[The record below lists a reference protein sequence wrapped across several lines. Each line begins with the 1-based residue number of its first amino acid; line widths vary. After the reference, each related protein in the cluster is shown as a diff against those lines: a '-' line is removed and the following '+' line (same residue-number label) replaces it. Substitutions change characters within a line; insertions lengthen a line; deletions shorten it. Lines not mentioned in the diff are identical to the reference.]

1 MKHKLQRILALIVLI
16 GIVSAVFQL
25 GGRAIAADSNGIAVQ
40 AAVGY
45 QGNVKEGK
53 WAPARLTLTNMTKA
67 DLKGEVVITIAGNFG
82 GSSDYIVPAELPQG
96 SDVELT
102 IAIPGMTLNEKNN
115 LIRFYKGSYKSGEK
129 VGIKIGSP
137 YLISSSIVNY
147 TIGVLASDPDTLN
160 FMPSLNVQGYNLS
173 VIPLKEEQLP
183 NSSILLDYFDLLV
196 INDVATS
203 GWDEQRVKAIEDWVR
218 AGGTL
223 MLSGGAGYSK
233 TAQAFETIAPLKQEG
248 TSSLTNPASL
258 SKESGKEWKSAAPV
272 TVSTGSVIEGNT
284 VLSENGIP
292 LAITR
297 SVGSGSVM
305 YVAFDPSLEPIA
317 SWNGSELVY
326 AKLLKDSLSPIMQ
339 GNMVQYSNSY
349 WNIQNIIDRFPS
361 INPPK
366 FGLLLWMFVLYMVIA
381 APVLYFLLK
390 RLDRREWTWWL
401 VPTLAIVMGVAI
413 FIFGAE
419 DKRSFLAHSVSIVEL
434 TPEGGGV
441 RSGAFGVFS
450 PNGGTIKAHFDHAIP
465 LRPLSNEG
473 GGQLNLS
480 GNTQVLMN
488 DQGTTMQWNS
498 VAYWSTRKAWYDGIA
513 LDKST
518 GNFGLAY
525 RSNNGAQQLE
535 VTNHTKA
542 AMHHVALIISGNLIN
557 VGDLAPNEAKAVSI
571 PSVPSANSGMYYP
584 FSSALFPYGN
594 GRDDGKYNR
603 HRELMDM
610 YWNSTNPASQMLPR
624 VIGFSEDHAPMFQV
638 NNDAVRTDNLTMWV
652 QQIGTLISQNDG
664 RVTVPAGAMQP
675 VVTTQTMQRLD
686 HYGDG
691 NMNFSPGELEFEF
704 HVPNE
709 KAKYDKLSFSMLANT
724 TNLQWLIFNAASGDW
739 VPAAAEMDAKMYID
753 PSNTIRMKMVAATDG
768 DARLPMIGLEGVAVR

>member
-1 MKHKLQRILALIVLI
+1 MKHKLQRILALIVLV
-16 GIVSAVFQL
+16 GMVSAVFQL
-25 GGRAIAADSNGIAVQ
+25 GGRISAADFNGISVKAS
-40 AAVGY
+40 VGY
-45 QGNVKEGK
+45 QGNVREGK

-67 DLKGEVVITIAGNFG
+67 DLKGEVVITIAGNYG
-82 GSSDYIVPAELPQG
+82 GTTDYVVPAELPRG

-102 IAIPGMTLNEKNN
+102 IAIPGMNLNEKNN

-129 VGIKIGSP
+129 VNIVIGSP

-147 TIGVLASDPDTLN
+147 SIGVLASDPDTLN

-203 GWDEQRVKAIEDWVR
+203 GWDEQRVKAIEDWVK

-233 TAQAFETIAPLKQEG
+233 TAQAFESIVPLKQEG
-248 TSSLTNPASL
+248 TSSLTSPASL
-258 SKESGKEWKSAAPV
+258 SKESGKEWKSAAPI
-272 TVSTGSVIEGNT
+272 TVSTGSIIEGNT

-297 SVGSGSVM
+297 PVGSGSVI

-339 GNMVQYSNSY
+339 GNMVLYSNSY
-349 WNIQNIIDRFPS
+349 WNVQNIVDKFPS

-366 FGLLLWMFVLYMVIA
+366 FGLLLWMFVLYMLIA

-390 RLDRREWTWWL
+390 KLDRREWTWWL
-401 VPTLAIVMGVAI
+401 VPTLAVLMGVAI

-419 DKRSFLAHSVSIVEL
+419 DKRSFLAHSVSVVEL
-434 TPEGGGV
+434 APEGGGV

-450 PNGGTIKAHFDHAIP
+450 PNGGTIKAHFDHAVP

-473 GGQLNLS
+473 GGQLNLT

-488 DQGTTMQWNS
+488 DQETTMQWNS
-498 VAYWSTRKAWYDGIA
+498 VAYWSTRKAWFDGIS
-513 LDKST
+513 LDKDT

-525 RSNNGAQQLE
+525 RSNNGVQQLE
-535 VTNHTKA
+535 VTNGTKA
-542 AMHHVALIISGNLIN
+542 AMSHVALIISGNLIN
-557 VGDLAPNEAKAVSI
+557 VGDLAPNEAKSVSI
-571 PSVPSANSGMYYP
+571 PSAPNTNSTMYSP
-584 FSSALFPYGN
+584 FSSSLFPYGN
-594 GRDDGKYNR
+594 GRDDKYNR

-610 YWNSTNPASQMLPR
+610 YWNSANPASQMLPR
-624 VIGFSEDHAPMFQV
+624 VVGFSEDHTPMFQV

-652 QQIGTLISQNDG
+652 QQIGTLISENDG

-675 VVTTQTMQRLD
+675 VVTSHTMQRFD
-686 HYGDG
+686 EYGDG

-709 KAKYDKLSFSMLANT
+709 KAKYDKLSFSNLVNT
-724 TNLQWLIFNAASGDW
+724 SSLQWLIFNAASGDW
-739 VPAAAEMDAKMYID
+739 IPAAAEMDAKMYID
-753 PSNTIRMKMVAATDG
+753 SSNTIRMKMVAATDA
-768 DARLPMIGLEGVAVR
+768 DARLPMIGLEGVSVR